1 MNPRLDVAARAAALR
16 RVRDQIIDVVVIGG
30 GITGVGTALD
40 AASRGLS
47 VALFEA
53 GDLAGGTSSRSGKV
67 FHGGL
72 RYLERLNF
80 SLVREALTER
90 DLMVDRLC
98 PHLVSPEPFLFP
110 FTRRWERP
118 YVGAGVLL
126 YDLLRLGGPRS
137 VPGHHHLTR
146 RDVLREMPAL
156 QPARITGGVRYHDVR
171 VDDARH
177 TLTVA
182 RTAAALGATVLTRA
196 RVVGLVWDAGR
207 VAGVRVRDLV
217 PDSTA
222 RSGPAAPPTTS
233 GTEFVVRAH
242 AVVNAAGVWA
252 EQVQALAGPPTIS
265 VTAAKGTHLVVPGD
279 RIDSRT
285 GLIAKTRDS
294 VFIIRRWFDHW
305 VIGTTDTRWHHGPDD
320 PAPTR
325 TDVEYLLRQAN
336 RWLRRALRREDVT
349 GVYAGLRPLVSGKA
363 ATTAALPRDHVVVT
377 GPPGM
382 VTVVG
387 GKYTTYRLMAR
398 DAVDACIPWL
408 GGVPPSPTHRLPI
421 LGAAGYVALRNQ
433 CRALAAESGLSERW
447 VMHLLS
453 RYGTLVTDLLDLIAE
468 RPDLARPVPGAAR
481 YLAAELH
488 YAASHEGALHLE
500 DVLVRRTRI
509 FMETSDGGLPAAPYA
524 ARVVG
529 DVLGW
534 NDVRR
539 EEEVERYR
547 LEREADR
554 RAAAALTDEDAVAA
568 RRSVR
573 RAGAR

>member
-1 MNPRLDVAARAAALR
+1 MNPRLDAATRSAALR
-16 RVRDQIIDVVVIGG
+16 RVRDQVMDVVVIGG

-126 YDLLRLGGPRS
+126 YDLLRLDGPRS
-137 VPGHHHLTR
+137 VPGHRHLTR

-182 RTAAALGATVLTRA
+182 RTAAALGATILTRA

-217 PDSTA
+217 PDA
-222 RSGPAAPPTTS
+222 PAATS
-233 GTEFVVRAH
+233 GAEFVVRAH

-279 RIDSRT
+279 RIDART
-285 GLIAKTRDS
+285 GLIARTRDS

-305 VIGTTDTRWHHGPDD
+305 VIGTTDTRWDHGPDD

-349 GVYAGLRPLVSGKA
+349 GVYAGLRPLVSGRA

-398 DAVDACIPWL
+398 DAVDACVPWL
-408 GGVPPSPTHRLPI
+408 GGVPPSPTDRLPI

-447 VMHLLS
+447 VTHLLG

-468 RPDLARPVPGAAR
+468 RPDLARPVPGAPR

-488 YAASHEGALHLE
+488 YAASHEGALHLD

-509 FMETSDGGLPAAPYA
+509 FMETSDGGLPAAAYA
-524 ARVVG
+524 ACVVG

-539 EEEVERYR
+539 KDEVERYR

-554 RAAAALTDEDAVAA
+554 RAAAALTDHEAVAVRRLV
-568 RRSVR
+568 RRS
-573 RAGAR
+573 AAP